1 MGGDNSVKKLV
12 RNFSLF
18 IVLILITL
26 WVILKDQSIMDILV
40 VLEDVRIQFVA
51 IGIGCMIIYILLEGV
66 NIRRTLKALGEK
78 ISIAKAFKYAIIGF
92 FFSSI
97 TPAASGGQPM
107 QIYYMHKD
115 NIPVSKSTL
124 ALLIHLTS
132 IQISTISI
140 AIFSLLVNY
149 KYVNHVII
157 WCFVIGV
164 TLNLMALSILLI
176 GIFSRR
182 LSRWMIKLA
191 IRLLRFFRI
200 KNIREKKYKL
210 VVELK
215 KYHSSAQYIKSNK
228 KLMVKILLTTLVQFL
243 VFYSVSYWTY
253 RSLGLNQSNIFE
265 ITTMQSVLYAS
276 VSGIPSP
283 GAVGVSEGIFL
294 EIFRNVYPPNMIKS
308 ATLLNRGISFYLFVL
323 ISGIVVI
330 VNELRIKKKTK
341 KLKGE

>member
-51 IGIGCMIIYILLEGV
+51 IGIGCMIIYILFEGV

-78 ISIAKAFKYAIIGF
+78 ISIAKAFKYALIGF

-140 AIFSLLVNY
+140 AIFSLIVNY
-149 KYVNHVII
+149 KYVNHVIM

-164 TLNLMALSILLI
+164 TLNSMALSILLI

-215 KYHSSAQYIKSNK
+215 KYHASAQYIKSNK

-265 ITTMQSVLYAS
+265 ITTMQSVLFAS

-294 EIFRNVYPPNMIKS
+294 EIFRNVYPQNMIKS

-323 ISGIVVI
+323 VSGIVVI
-330 VNELRIKKKTK
+330 VNELKVRKRSKNIE
-341 KLKGE
+341 GE